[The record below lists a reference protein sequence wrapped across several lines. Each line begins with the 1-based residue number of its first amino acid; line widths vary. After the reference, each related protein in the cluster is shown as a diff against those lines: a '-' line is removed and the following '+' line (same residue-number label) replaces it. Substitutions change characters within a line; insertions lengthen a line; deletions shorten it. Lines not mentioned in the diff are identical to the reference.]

1 MSLTFRVTLKRSER
15 ALLAAWLAE
24 CTDISAI
31 SGRVRLEEEE
41 LFLRV
46 DF

>member
-1 MSLTFRVTLKRSER
+1 MSVYFRVILKRNER
-15 ALLAAWLAE
+15 TLLAAWLAE

>member
-1 MSLTFRVTLKRSER
+1 MPIYFRVTLKRSER
-15 ALLAAWLAE
+15 ALLANWLAE
-24 CTDISAI
+24 CEDISVI